1 MKKSRKES
9 ELNTVDSQIRGLE
22 TRLKYAKTDMDST
35 VKQIRTVENEL
46 AKLSEEMTKYGVS
59 FDKFFPTQKKNH

>member
-9 ELNTVDSQIRGLE
+9 ELNTIDSQIRGLE

-35 VKQIRTVENEL
+35 VSL
-46 AKLSEEMTKYGVS
+46 M
-59 FDKFFPTQKKNH
+59 